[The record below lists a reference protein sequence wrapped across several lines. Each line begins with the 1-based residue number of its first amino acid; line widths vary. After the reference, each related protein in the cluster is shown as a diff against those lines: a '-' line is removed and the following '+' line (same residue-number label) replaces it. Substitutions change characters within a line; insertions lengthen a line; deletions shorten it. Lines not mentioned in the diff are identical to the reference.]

1 MSLKNNM
8 PNLVHQKSE
17 KKFLEKMHSPGGC
30 LLKPQSKL
38 LPHANASITSRGKF
52 LLVIVGTTVQINKC
66 DKTKIKNILFIFL
79 FKLIIT

>member
-1 MSLKNNM
+1 M
-8 PNLVHQKSE
+8 PNLVHQK
-17 KKFLEKMHSPGGC
+17 KKKISGKNALIGGC

-38 LPHANASITSRGKF
+38 LPHANASMTSRGRF

-79 FKLIIT
+79 FKTSLLNNYNN